1 MDYLLRTSRSPQ
13 DSLEKAFQ
21 LVQKA
26 VALDDGHGATH
37 GMLGILYADKRD
49 YGKAL
54 AEGERA
60 IALDPSGAENHVY
73 YGSILTSAGRPQEA
87 IPIFQK
93 AIRLN
98 PSGPAWYYFQF
109 GQALRMTGRFEEA
122 VSACRKALEIS
133 PDAIWANFGLALT
146 YFYAGRA
153 EEAIPFS
160 QKTIELSPSGPS
172 YFYSVFGTVLRI
184 TGRFEEAVSTYK
196 KALQLAPDDISTRI
210 GLATTY
216 IMTGRQEEARAEGA
230 EILRVDPNFTIERFI
245 KGAPGNQSYKDR
257 VADALRKA
265 GLK

>member
-1 MDYLLRTSRSPQ
+1 MDYLLRTTKSPQ
-13 DSLEKAFQ
+13 DSLEKAIE

-26 VALDDGHGATH
+26 VALDDGHGTTH
-37 GMLGILYADKRD
+37 GMLGMLYADKRD
-49 YGKAL
+49 YAKAL

-60 IALDPSGAENHVY
+60 IALDPGGAETHVC
-73 YGSILTSAGRPQEA
+73 YGKILTYAGRPQEA
-87 IPIFQK
+87 IPMFQK

-98 PSGPAWYYFQF
+98 PSGHADYYGQF

-122 VSACRKALEIS
+122 VSASKKALQLA
-133 PDAIWANFGLALT
+133 PDSIWANFHLGLT
-146 YFYAGRA
+146 YLYAGRV
-153 EEAIPFS
+153 EEAIPFC
-160 QKTIELSPSGPS
+160 QKAIELSPSGPF

-184 TGRFEEAVSTYK
+184 TGRFEEAVSAYK
-196 KALQLAPDDISTRI
+196 KALQLAPDDISTHI

-216 IMTGRQEEARAEGA
+216 IMMGRQKEARAEGA